1 MTYRGFALGSPDFI
15 SSATHVKVVILEFVF
30 YFKYLSLSVW
40 KGVGVLKT
48 LNDKSLPG

>member
-30 YFKYLSLSVW
+30 ISNICLFQFGRGWGY
-40 KGVGVLKT
+40 
-48 LNDKSLPG
+48 